1 MFKGRSALALTFMF
15 TACTEGQVSPVVEE
29 QQQDSAATGAEA
41 RNLGSAAR
49 IYRFSTNVGRC
60 GAWSLD
66 EDYSSGRY
74 NAHRYTFNAEA
85 NTETELTLARQA
97 GAWQPALIIT
107 TSGGTLLYDGARAIN
122 SNTITVTGDLS
133 GRTGAVA
140 SLKIAATT
148 RTALY
153 AYTTS
158 WSMIDARFDA
168 SITRAAEYTFAI
180 SESCAQTDWQ
190 SAHRG
195 IDLEGS
201 HIPRAGLSNSTLR
214 SALGIRVEPFGDVV
228 TYDGSSFVSGTL
240 SWFGGS
246 NDTGV
251 TSTETGAITGE
262 RLRSLRGYFA
272 AMRFDYSQNGRT
284 WWGDQRLL
292 ILNPN
297 TGEAI
302 VVRPVDWGPNTRTGR
317 LIDLSQESLRALGV
331 TTDDEVLVSFAD
343 PSTPLGPL

>member
-1 MFKGRSALALTFMF
+1 MFKGRSLAFILLVS
-15 TACTEGQVSPVVEE
+15 ACTEGGGGPVTVEE
-29 QQQDSAATGAEA
+29 QDSAATGAEA

-49 IYRFSTNVGRC
+49 IYRFNTNVGRC
-60 GAWSLD
+60 GSWSLD

-74 NAHRYTFNAEA
+74 NAHRFAFNAEA
-85 NTETELTLARQA
+85 NTDTELTLARQA
-97 GAWQPALIIT
+97 GSWQPALIIANT
-107 TSGGTLLYDGARAIN
+107 DGVRLYDGETGLTSGGV
-122 SNTITVTGDLS
+122 TVTRDLS

-140 SLKIAATT
+140 RLKITASS

-158 WSMIDARFDA
+158 WAVIGSRYEG
-168 SITRAAEYTFAI
+168 SITRSAEYTFAI
-180 SESCAQTDWQ
+180 SETCAETDWQ

-214 SALGIRVEPFGDVV
+214 SALGVRVEPYGDVV
-228 TYDGSSFVSGTL
+228 RFDGNDFVSGTL

-251 TSTETGAITGE
+251 TATETGAITGE

-284 WWGDQRLL
+284 WWGSQRLL
-292 ILNPN
+292 VVNPN

-302 VVRPVDWGPNTRTGR
+302 VVRPVDWGPNTRTHR

-331 TTDDEVLVSFAD
+331 STDDEVLVSFAD